1 MRSKEFLTRKELE
14 AKVWKKDP
22 DVAFRNVRESDF
34 DLLLIDVY
42 DADGYPF
49 MDEFE
54 YTDACICNRGVER
67 RRQEFLD
74 WQKARA
80 FLADV
85 LEPGAR

>member
-1 MRSKEFLTRKELE
+1 MRTKKFLTIKELE
-14 AKVWKKDP
+14 AQIWKKDP
-22 DVAFRNVRESDF
+22 DVAFRNVSESNF

-67 RRQEFLD
+67 RREEFLA

-80 FLADV
+80 KPEKAAD
-85 LEPGAR
+85 